1 MNVKFDVEKI
11 IKSKSNLSVARKYH
25 EIDNVERIE
34 IKKANSDHYRIE
46 GIVKTKMDSFDCYV
60 ICDEFGRVKKYRP
73 PWPQHSHRIISRPLL
88 SMGAAVFLCFVR
100 SELCAFV
107 QYSGLKK
114 ANVCDIL

>member
-46 GIVKTKMDSFDCYV
+46 GIVKTKTDSFDCYV
-60 ICDEFGRVKKYRP
+60 ICDEFGRVKKYSCDCYFCNENSP
-73 PWPQHSHRIISRPLL
+73 CAHIGAVLL
-88 SMGAAVFLCFVR
+88 KVNNLHIKSIP
-100 SELCAFV
+100 
-107 QYSGLKK
+107 YS
-114 ANVCDIL
+114 